1 MKSNRKFWWGYAAVV
16 ASVLA
21 LSACGGGGD
30 GNGGGGGG
38 GGGGNVNTVP
48 DSAGATTASFIA
60 FIQALALNDETSE
73 PLVFGSSFAAPVED
87 LTEPSPVA

>member
-1 MKSNRKFWWGYAAVV
+1 MKSNRKFWWGCAAVV

-30 GNGGGGGG
+30 GGGGGAPGA
-38 GGGGNVNTVP
+38 NANTVP

-87 LTEPSPVA
+87 LTEPAPVA